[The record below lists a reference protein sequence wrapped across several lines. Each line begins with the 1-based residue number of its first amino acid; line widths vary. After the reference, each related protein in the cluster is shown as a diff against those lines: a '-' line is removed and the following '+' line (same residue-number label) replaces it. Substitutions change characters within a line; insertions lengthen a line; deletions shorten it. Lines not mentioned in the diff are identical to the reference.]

1 MALYEFKCEC
11 AADGCDHTFDVRL
24 PMADRDQLQRCPQ
37 CGCEVATRVVVPSKA
52 PMVVMTSP
60 QEVMGG
66 HTKERMLP

>member
-1 MALYEFKCEC
+1 MPTYEFVCEC
-11 AADGCDHTFDVRL
+11 GVSACGRTFDLRL
-24 PMADRDQLQRCPQ
+24 SIADRNEPQRCPS
-37 CGCEVATRVVVPSKA
+37 CTCWAKRREVPSKA